1 MKVGKKFGLYL
12 AFVFVLQIFLT
23 PFTTLGADRYNAS
36 ISQIVRESV
45 IITETGSTEEIEY
58 TLYGNSEFYTPTFRE
73 IVLVLDVS
81 GSMEERMGR
90 STRIEVLKKAVN
102 NFVDQYKGEN
112 VAINIVQYSNSAD
125 NVSGFYRMNNSS
137 DVSKIRQTIAS
148 MYPNGATNIGDGMRR
163 GYYELANSPNK
174 DANKFM
180 LVMTDGAPQGFTTY
194 NKSLTDYKLDSG
206 DTGITQKT
214 PFETYRR
221 SLGWL
226 SYEEY
231 FMYKGRNNI
240 TVLAETTGENN
251 RPYSLEYA
259 KKIGTMIKDNKN
271 IKPFFIGFS
280 DDANLD
286 YLNKIAVSANAEAVV
301 ASRIYYDAK
310 SEEELNQ
317 AFNEVKA
324 KMLDEYQFK
333 NVKYEEI
340 IPVGVNV
347 GDLPEGFS
355 YNEKSRKITGT
366 LSASM
371 RKNPQTN
378 RYDFI
383 CEPLKIPYEFLE
395 EGEYLFNNGKLIY
408 TDPFGNNGQAEVN
421 DMRVIVKGKL
431 YSQISIEVRDG
442 DRTVGSSPFVTDD
455 SKPDRKKK
463 ILSESEKLKAKE
475 GATAIINI
483 SGNDVVSGQ
492 YAFINDHNEQNIN
505 WLPLDA
511 TMELVNPSDML
522 DTEGLKSRYY
532 YVNHM
537 PTLQDT
543 ARWSDRSEVF
553 KYPKDEIIIRSGLLE
568 TSKRNPTG
576 YDRIGSN
583 LFFGYVGAQG
593 VDYKEAAKFW
603 GYIVPDRTGDFY
615 FAIQSDDGNYAYIIV
630 GGEKIEIT
638 DYFIDTA
645 PKLIYTNNKVSLKKG
660 VAYPIYMEYF
670 NWGGEGEFQMF
681 MKDTPWNDNESFMEE
696 LELYQNKVIKESEQ
710 NKYRVPNSWFRAT
723 SNNTPGEEA
732 EATFEAEKG
741 IPFPK
746 ESGKYYVAAR
756 SENKKGHA
764 REAIYGAFIVDNTP
778 PEVALLGDNPME
790 VFRGIPY
797 EEPGYSARDFDYD
810 LGDFV
815 DIDQEEIKVE
825 IKINGKIVDKLDTNV
840 VGTYIITYTAEDEF
854 GNVGMAT
861 REVIVSEGISL
872 PKAIYIQKGSQ
883 KDLKASLNPST
894 LKVNWGTENKG
905 IISLGSSMNNPV
917 AVKGEKVGKEVIT
930 ATIDGSTKSASTIAY
945 VVNLEPSGEDGI
957 MLKGD
962 TMAADSLFTSNL
974 PGDLTGTS
982 IEYSTSG
989 VITYNKTGGHIKA
1002 NDKGA
1007 GVLTATMTIY
1017 DEELGEKIE
1026 IATANVTIHVLTVEK
1041 SSNKGYVY
1049 PDYATINID
1058 FVVSD
1063 GDNST
1068 NIKSEKDIILKIN
1081 PQISDIASSYK
1092 IKNVT
1097 GALSF
1102 KDSDKTITIR
1112 TKGEG
1117 EYKLVIFLELK
1128 TRPGLTME
1136 QYKEWLNNSTSIN
1149 ITNKFYST
1157 SGSSSFADFNDNIN
1171 IGTIP
1176 NIK

>member
-58 TLYGNSEFYTPTFRE
+58 TLYGN
-73 IVLVLDVS
+73 
-81 GSMEERMGR
+81 
-90 STRIEVLKKAVN
+90 
-102 NFVDQYKGEN
+102 
-112 VAINIVQYSNSAD
+112 
-125 NVSGFYRMNNSS
+125 
-137 DVSKIRQTIAS
+137 
-148 MYPNGATNIGDGMRR
+148 
-163 GYYELANSPNK
+163 
-174 DANKFM
+174 
-180 LVMTDGAPQGFTTY
+180 
-194 NKSLTDYKLDSG
+194 
-206 DTGITQKT
+206 
-214 PFETYRR
+214 
-221 SLGWL
+221 
-226 SYEEY
+226 
-231 FMYKGRNNI
+231 
-240 TVLAETTGENN
+240 
-251 RPYSLEYA
+251 
-259 KKIGTMIKDNKN
+259 
-271 IKPFFIGFS
+271 
-280 DDANLD
+280 
-286 YLNKIAVSANAEAVV
+286 
-301 ASRIYYDAK
+301 
-310 SEEELNQ
+310 
-317 AFNEVKA
+317 NEVKA